1 VNIDQIQIELKNMIK
16 HRQSKLEET
25 DDSISPIILKLLRNI
40 EKNYSKDL
48 NLKEISETYNINSIY
63 LGQLFQKETG
73 ILFSDYLNN
82 FRVNKAKNLLVETSL
97 KAAEIGELV
106 GYANKN
112 YFYRKFKDIVGI
124 TPSEWRKINL

>member
-1 VNIDQIQIELKNMIK
+1 MIK

-82 FRVNKAKNLLVETSL
+82 FRVNKAK
-97 KAAEIGELV
+97 I
-106 GYANKN
+106 Y
-112 YFYRKFKDIVGI
+112 
-124 TPSEWRKINL
+124 W